1 MLLLL
6 LGDKR
11 CSNARASSWTM
22 PKNNK
27 CKQVEVYPEQLK
39 AKEIKLNQLII
50 CYEFRVDRFKT

>member
-1 MLLLL
+1 M
-6 LGDKR
+6 GDKR

-39 AKEIKLNQLII
+39 AKEIKLIQLII
-50 CYEFRVDRFKT
+50 CYEFRVDKFKT